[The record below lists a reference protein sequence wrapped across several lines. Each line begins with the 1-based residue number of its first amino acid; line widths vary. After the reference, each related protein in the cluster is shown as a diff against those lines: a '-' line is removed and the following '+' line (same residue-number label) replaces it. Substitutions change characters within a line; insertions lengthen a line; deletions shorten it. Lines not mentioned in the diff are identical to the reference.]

1 MRILT
6 PKHSALA
13 GVIVAAACLLAGG
26 VMLANGPTQAGVLR
40 QVPLSAAPVTANAA
54 DTIEVSV
61 EWAYLDAN
69 RATVQYTLKGVSEE
83 PRGNLRWT
91 CPIRKTILVDSQGR
105 KLGANGTQVQ
115 CLRSG
120 PGTYRVIQD
129 FFQHLPGVLDTE
141 TELSLRVVVDLDANV
156 LPDGTVAGLDSA
168 GAPLRSIL
176 DDVNASVDRPQQVHL
191 LKVLVTPQTKLAI
204 AQPQVVKFN
213 GLKAELRYLEIM
225 PAITRAVICMDLP
238 DADDWHLDISLAQ
251 GGTQDFDYSSI
262 VLDSD
267 NPAMSAD
274 SHRCWR
280 FTFPFAY
287 QSGASTPPLL
297 IHIPRLVVSP
307 DESAW
312 VESTVCERARQRL
325 VDQASGI
332 DIRCETRNNRTDFKI
347 IKAPEGMSQETAGR
361 LVQDAYSRILEGP
374 WEFTIPAQ

>member
-13 GVIVAAACLLAGG
+13 GVIVAVACLLAGG
-26 VMLANGPTQAGVLR
+26 VMLANGPARAGVLR
-40 QVPLSAAPVTANAA
+40 QAPLSAAPMMANAA

-61 EWAYLDAN
+61 EWAYLDAD

-91 CPIRKTILVDSQGR
+91 CPIRKTILVDSQDR

-129 FFQHLPGVLDTE
+129 FFQHLPGTLDTE

-156 LPDGTVAGLDSA
+156 LTDGTVGGLNSVGSA
-168 GAPLRSIL
+168 PRSVL
-176 DDVNASVDRPQQVHL
+176 DDVDSSADRPQQTHL
-191 LKVLVTPQTKLAI
+191 LKVPVTPHANLVIT
-204 AQPQVVKFN
+204 QPQLVERN
-213 GLKAELRYLEIM
+213 GLKAELRRLEIM

-238 DADDWHLDISLAQ
+238 DADDWHLDINLSQ

-262 VLDSD
+262 VLNSD

-287 QSGASTPPLL
+287 QSGASSPPLL

-332 DIRCETRNNRTDFKI
+332 DIRCETSNKRTDFKI
-347 IKAPEGMSQETAGR
+347 IKAPEGMSQEAAGR
-361 LVQDAYSRILEGP
+361 LVRDAYSRILEGP
-374 WEFTIPAQ
+374 WEFTIPVQ